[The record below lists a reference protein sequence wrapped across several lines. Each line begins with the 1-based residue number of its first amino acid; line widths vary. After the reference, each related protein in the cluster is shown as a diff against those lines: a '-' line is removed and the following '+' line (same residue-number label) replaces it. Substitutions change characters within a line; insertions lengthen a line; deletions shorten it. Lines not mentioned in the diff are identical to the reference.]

1 MRVFNR
7 QSASGLIIVLAL
19 VATGCARGTGTP
31 SVGRESVSIAS
42 SSVASV
48 ATSGTSTSSAT
59 STSPPKLTNTV
70 TVGASE
76 RWGIASG
83 SLWESTDGG
92 SRWRLALNT
101 PSCSFGAVAFPSAS
115 DGWVGGSGPSGFC
128 LYRTTDA
135 GATWTALNASVF
147 QPAFQAFAATM
158 TNITATAVRQQCPVS
173 AFHFAS
179 TDTGWI
185 LSQCIDNIGP
195 GEMILQTV
203 DAGQAWTLYWSIGD
217 GCEMLCLGALDD
229 TVGGI
234 PWPPPQ
240 VQTTARKGV
249 ATTIVH
255 QGTPTSPTSS
265 VWETATGT
273 PERTV
278 VANPMPSG
286 YAASFRVLWNN
297 QNLYLLNQVS
307 EPGGIHPFVEDSA
320 GAAPG
325 AAKNGADDSDTDP
338 IGYNDGMDIYLAP
351 HNAGLSAVNY
361 TPVHLAIPAAD
372 PQRVWSASG
381 TVPAGVAASISATS
395 SGYDLMVTIPW
406 KALGIVPSV
415 GLYVGVDVGAFAYSH
430 QTEEQVFAYPLLGW
444 QTSWGQMKLSE

>member
-1 MRVFNR
+1 MLRR
-7 QSASGLIIVLAL
+7 LGASGLIIVLAL
-19 VATGCARGTGTP
+19 AATGCARGIGTL
-31 SVGRESVSIAS
+31 SAGRAS
-42 SSVASV
+42 ASTSVASV
-48 ATSGTSTSSAT
+48 AASSASTSSEI
-59 STSPPKLTNTV
+59 STSPPNVTDAV
-70 TVGASE
+70 TVGSSE

-83 SLWESTDGG
+83 SLWERTTGG
-92 SRWRLALNT
+92 SRWRSVLNT
-101 PSCSFGAVAFPSAS
+101 PSCSIKAVAFPSAS

-128 LYRTTDA
+128 VDRTIDT

-147 QPAFQAFAATM
+147 QPAFQAFAGTM
-158 TNITATAVRQQCPVS
+158 IHITSTEVRQQCSVT
-173 AFHFAS
+173 ALHFAS

-185 LSQCIDNIGP
+185 LSQCVGDIGP

-217 GCEMLCLGALDD
+217 GCLMLCYAALDA

-249 ATTIVH
+249 TTITIH
-255 QGTPTSPTSS
+255 QGTPTSPTSPL
-265 VWETATGT
+265 WAAAIGT

-286 YAASFRVLWNN
+286 YAASFRALWND

-307 EPGGIHPFVEDSA
+307 EPGGIHPFVEASA
-320 GAAPG
+320 GSAG
-325 AAKNGADDSDTDP
+325 FAKNGADDPDTDP
-338 IGYNDGMDIYLAP
+338 VGYNDGMDIYLAP
-351 HNAGLSAVNY
+351 HNAGLAAVNE

-415 GLYVGVDVGAFAYSH
+415 GLYVGVEVGASAYSH
-430 QTEEQVFAYPLLGW
+430 QTEEQVVAYPLLGW
-444 QTSWGQMKLSE
+444 LTSWGQMKLSE